1 MDFLAIFKVHLI
13 LLAKMT
19 SKQENKQHP
28 CSKHDT
34 IFITMPVYDKHIKEV
49 HELKQPPLIDLFLYE
64 TNQVL
69 QFYCST
75 FRQVA
80 DIMLGGKFI

>member
-19 SKQENKQHP
+19 SKQENKQHA
-28 CSKHDT
+28 CTKRDT
-34 IFITMPVYDKHIKEV
+34 IFIMMPVYDKHIKEV

-64 TNQVL
+64 TNQDHKS
-69 QFYCST
+69 QT
-75 FRQVA
+75 
-80 DIMLGGKFI
+80 K